1 MHGQFAIICGNPPTL
16 ELFDFLGKFGSH
28 KYPNKRSRKY
38 FILDFFCRADS
49 KIDGRF

>member
-1 MHGQFAIICGNPPTL
+1 MHGHFAIICGNPTP

-38 FILDFFCRADS
+38 FILVFFS
-49 KIDGRF
+49 VEQIQK